1 MPPAQPDTGVGDGRT
16 IHLEA
21 NDIIVGHASPLYVLV
36 SGFAAGLLIWIPVFV
51 VYYLN
56 KLLTMAGPGTAG
68 MPGRSILEFESIWPY
83 WAGTGLVGVV
93 LAWLRRTSARREWYR
108 EIASFRLGLNGVVA
122 TIGGAIV
129 CLALIFADSD
139 AGFLLAV
146 LSIGVIIGGFIVNAV
161 WEWAHNLFLRP
172 YGRKNGDALILRT
185 VRHVLDRH
193 ERLRPRQLLGLDVS
207 GGKVRLK
214 GVWDDQAKRREVE
227 TELRG
232 LPGVALV
239 QFERVDD

>member
-1 MPPAQPDTGVGDGRT
+1 
-16 IHLEA
+16 
-21 NDIIVGHASPLYVLV
+21 
-36 SGFAAGLLIWIPVFV
+36 
-51 VYYLN
+51 
-56 KLLTMAGPGTAG
+56 
-68 MPGRSILEFESIWPY
+68 
-83 WAGTGLVGVV
+83 
-93 LAWLRRTSARREWYR
+93 
-108 EIASFRLGLNGVVA
+108 
-122 TIGGAIV
+122 IGGAIV

-172 YGRKNGDALILRT
+172 YGRKNGDSLILRT

-193 ERLRPRQLLGLDVS
+193 DRLRQRQLLWLDVS